1 MATFVKKYPA
11 ISMFIL
17 SFVIG
22 TGLSILILN
31 GLLPESLFFVAASSA
46 SIAGIILT
54 AIVAGKSGIR
64 NLFSRILIWRVGAR
78 WWAFALFAVLGVL
91 IIGMI
96 VNAVFGLDPLDLGRI
111 PQGLVMVV
119 PIFIMQL
126 FTAGLGE
133 ELGWRGFLLPRMQG
147 RYNALVAGLIVGSLH
162 GLWHIPLF
170 FIEGLSPYQEIRE
183 LIGLVPAI
191 LGYALLY
198 VTPWSILFTC
208 VLNNTKGSLLLLFVS
223 HASQTWVLNLWNH
236 SNPKGI
242 VGLSSGMMIAAIIV
256 VLVYGAE
263 NLSKTSERYVIEDA

>member
-1 MATFVKKYPA
+1 MATLIKKYPA
-11 ISMFIL
+11 ISMFVL

-31 GLLPESLFFVAASSA
+31 GVLPESFYFIAASSA

-54 AIVAGKSGIR
+54 AIVAGKFGIR
-64 NLFSRILIWRVGAR
+64 DLISRILIWRVGVR
-78 WWAFALFAVLGVL
+78 WWAFALFQMLVVV

-96 VNAVFGLDPLDLGRI
+96 VNAVFGLDPLELGRI

-119 PIFIMQL
+119 PVLIMQI

-133 ELGWRGFLLPRMQG
+133 ELGWRGFLLPRIQG
-147 RYNALVAGLIVGSLH
+147 RYNALIASLIVGVAH

-223 HASQTWVLNLWNH
+223 HASQTWVLSLWNH

-242 VGLSSGMMIAAIIV
+242 VGLSSGMIIAAIIV
-256 VLVYGAE
+256 VLVYGPE
-263 NLSKTSERYVIEDA
+263 NLSKTGERYVIEDA